1 VTFSKLSVISILALL
16 LVASVLWATR
26 NNTETATVPLA
37 EPSTTAESVTVGGQQ
52 SLPPHMNTYGVRT
65 PVIPSGA
72 PGIQPREELVG
83 LGPSVP
89 TFTEQDVRDAI
100 NRAGARGWVDGVD
113 PKIPPT
119 ITSVRFLT
127 QREYSA
133 SKNGANSGQ
142 PDDTLLCVVELA
154 GGFTVMGPPHAGNE
168 TCERAKIIF
177 HGHTGNQLGY
187 SIACGE

>member
-1 VTFSKLSVISILALL
+1 MIFQKLSALSILGLL
-16 LVASVLWATR
+16 LVASVLWATGI
-26 NNTETATVPLA
+26 NTETATVPLA
-37 EPSTTAESVTVGGQQ
+37 EPSTKASAGGQRT
-52 SLPPHMNTYGVRT
+52 LPPHMNRYGVRT
-65 PVIPSGA
+65 PSIPSGA
-72 PGIQPREELVG
+72 PGIQPREELLG

-89 TFTEQDVRDAI
+89 TFTEQDVRDNI
-100 NRAGARGWVDGVD
+100 SRTGGRGWVDGVD
-113 PKIPPT
+113 PTSPPT

-142 PDDTLLCVVELA
+142 PDDTLLCVVELV
-154 GGFTVMGPPHAGNE
+154 GNFTVMGPPHAGNE
-168 TCERAKIIF
+168 TCGRAQIIF